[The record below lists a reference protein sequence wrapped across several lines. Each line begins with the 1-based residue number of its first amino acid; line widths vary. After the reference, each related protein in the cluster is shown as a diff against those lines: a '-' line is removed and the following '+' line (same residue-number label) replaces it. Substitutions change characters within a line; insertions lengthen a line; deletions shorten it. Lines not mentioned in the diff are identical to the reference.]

1 MRPAQDLASGAAAAL
16 VPGDQA
22 AVGDGALREA
32 PEPTA
37 AGPALDVS
45 GVAATLDAREA
56 AQLSAM
62 GGAPAGGDGD
72 SAAARKREFFVMHRM
87 HTYR

>member
-1 MRPAQDLASGAAAAL
+1 M
-16 VPGDQA
+16 

-32 PEPTA
+32 PELTA
-37 AGPALDVS
+37 SGPALDVS

-62 GGAPAGGDGD
+62 GGGTSEGE
-72 SAAARKREFFVMHRM
+72 AAANRKREFFVMHRM

>member
-1 MRPAQDLASGAAAAL
+1 M
-16 VPGDQA
+16 
-22 AVGDGALREA
+22 VGDGALREA

-62 GGAPAGGDGD
+62 GGGTGEEK
-72 SAAARKREFFVMHRM
+72 AATNRKREFFVMHRM
-87 HTYR
+87 QTYR